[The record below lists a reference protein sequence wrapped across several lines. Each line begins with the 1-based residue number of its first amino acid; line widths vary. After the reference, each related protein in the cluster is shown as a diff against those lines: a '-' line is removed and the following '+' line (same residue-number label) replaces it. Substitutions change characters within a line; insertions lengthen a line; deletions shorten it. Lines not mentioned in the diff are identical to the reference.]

1 MTDQIKHSHQLVDT
15 TENNHFLTPG
25 SMTME
30 PIAIVGMGCR
40 FPGKVASPKDF
51 WQMLVN
57 EKEAIAEIPSD
68 RIDLER
74 LYDPRPAT
82 PGKIMSKWG
91 GYLDNIDSF
100 DAYFFGISPMETE
113 RLDPQQRLLLEVGWE
128 AFTDAGLPIQK
139 LAGSDTG
146 VFVGMWLNDFEGRLF
161 SNSDLIDLYMT
172 TGSGRYSASGR
183 LSFFFDFH
191 GPSVTLDTACSSSL
205 VSVHMACQ
213 SLRQGECGVA
223 LAGGAN
229 VILQPHITIAY
240 SQSKMMAPD
249 GKCKFGD
256 AMANGYVRSEG
267 TGLVVL
273 KRLSDAV
280 ADGDRIY
287 ALIRGS
293 AVNNDGRSSGFMT
306 TPAQEGQMQMLRKAY
321 QNAGIDPQLTS
332 YVEAHGTGTRA
343 GDPVE
348 IGAVG
353 KVLSENRSSDN
364 PLYIGSVKTNIGH
377 TEGAAGVAGLMK
389 VALSLY
395 HKQIPRSLHM
405 QQKNPNI
412 PWEDYHLDIP
422 QSVIPWPNT
431 ETAVAGV
438 SAFGIAG
445 TNAHAVLSEAP
456 PKENKVKAE
465 TPELYLL
472 PVSAQT
478 KKALAEQVES
488 YQLFLE
494 RTDNSLADIV
504 YTAAVRHSHLDQR
517 AAFVAS
523 EKVDFQEQLAEFVE
537 VSAES
542 SDEETVSKAEKIV
555 FVFPGQGSQWI
566 GMGRELFAK
575 NPLFRNIIQQCD
587 KAIQPFTDWSLIEQ
601 LMAEPDS
608 PSYRLDQIEVIQP
621 TLLAIEIALAAIW
634 QSWGVKPDAVLGH
647 SMGEVGAAYIAG
659 ALSLEDAMRI
669 ICRRSQLM
677 GRTSGQGAMAVVGLP
692 IDETQT
698 VLQGYEESLSVAVS
712 NSPRSTVISGDT
724 EAVDELLAKLQKD
737 EIFCRKIKVDVASH
751 SKQMDPIKEE
761 LWQSLQTLQPHAAQV
776 PIYSTST
783 AVISDGSDLD
793 ADHWVKNLRQPVQFS
808 KMVQQ
813 LLADEFTTFIEMSPH
828 PVLLPAIQHGFE
840 HADVN
845 GFTIPSLRREEPE
858 MATMLSAL
866 GQLYSHGYDVDW
878 TCLYPTGNVMSLPQY
893 PWQREHF
900 WYEQQQQTISRTTI
914 DHPFLND
921 YLLSATGAHI
931 FELDISLERFA
942 YLADHRVGE
951 AIVFPAAAFIETSLA
966 AAQFIFPDETVGLE
980 RVELREALPLSKEA
994 APQAQIIIT
1003 QDMPGTAVFQFFS
1016 RLSQTDEWT
1025 LHADGTIRLSTE
1037 PPASQ
1042 PFDIPN
1048 GDSLSAKA
1056 HYQATNAR
1064 NLPYGTAFQAVRQW
1078 WQNENNVIGILA
1090 QPEAEGLIPSAYLL
1104 PPTLL
1109 DAAFQLLIGTLPPG
1123 NETYLPVSVDQVWLN
1138 GRFDPE
1144 AQYQVRTVRHSQ
1156 EGSLL
1161 GDVHLF
1167 AGDQLVM
1174 AAQNLLMKPL
1184 ADSHENQI
1192 TDWLYEIDWQKQDAT
1207 NEVSLNFAQ
1216 PGTWLI
1222 FTDETDLGNT
1232 LSTHLSDA
1240 GETSVFVTPGSQ
1252 YQQLSSNHV
1261 QVDPE
1266 NPETLLQLVQ
1276 AFGTADKP
1284 LHGIIHLWSLR
1295 QNDLLEA
1302 QTNGVFSVLHLIQ
1315 AVNQTDLAEA
1325 PQLWLVTQ
1333 DSVPAPGSKLDGLAA
1348 STLWGLG
1355 RVIDYEFPELT
1366 CHRVDCT
1373 ANLPQAASKLWAEI
1387 NTEAN
1392 EREIALRENGRFV
1405 SRFVPFTPANA
1416 KANGV
1421 EIAQPGEPYRV
1432 VVTKPGILEDM
1443 VQQRYRREAPQP
1455 GEVEIEVR
1463 ATGLNFMNV
1472 MSALG
1477 IYPGYENG
1485 VGPLGIEC
1493 AGVITAVADDVSQ
1506 FKIGDEVVGIAFNSL
1521 GSHATTNAHL
1531 IAHKPENL
1539 TFAEAATI
1547 PVVFLTAYYALN
1559 YLGHMTAGERV
1570 LIHSGT
1576 GGVGL
1581 AAIQLAQ
1588 LAGAEIFAT
1597 AGSSEK
1603 RDYLRQM
1610 GIAHVMDS
1618 RSLAF
1623 ASEVMDATNGEGVD
1637 LLLNSLAG
1645 EAIIKGL
1652 EILKPYGRFLEIGK
1666 RDIYQN
1672 SRIGLLP
1679 FQNSLSYFAIDLDRM
1694 FRERPA
1700 LIGSMLTKIM
1710 SLLAAEDIKPLP
1722 LRTYPATETADA
1734 FRFMAQAKHI
1744 GKIIVTHEPVI
1755 QDSADKPPRS
1765 SYLITG
1771 GAGALGLVTASWLA
1785 QQRPCDLILL
1795 NRSQPNA
1802 TTQEAILEL
1811 ENLGAQVTLMQ
1822 ADVTS
1827 EADMDRVFNQIEAKH
1842 PPLRGVFH
1850 AAGVLADSTLSQMDQ
1865 AQFKRALDPKVQG
1878 AWHLHEHTKN
1888 KELDYFVLFSSVTA
1902 LLGTPGQGNYAA
1914 GNAYLDALAHYR
1926 HQKGLPALSINWGPW
1941 ADVGLAAA
1949 EENRGERLA
1958 QRGVGSIPAAQGI
1971 AALSLLLK
1979 EDQTQTAVIPFNVQ
1993 QWTEFYPAAAQISMF
2008 AQLMEETSS
2017 SQIET
2022 EEDDIR
2028 TLLLAEEPGRAR
2040 RTLFEAHLRELT
2052 AQVLHL
2058 TASRI
2063 PLNKPLRTLGL
2074 DSLMTLELR
2083 NRLEA
2088 DLGLTLPATLMWNYP
2103 TIVALAP
2110 FLASKLDISLDAENE
2125 TTPSTEQQQQPVK
2138 DSPDVD
2144 LLDDME
2150 EEDLD
2155 ELDQE
2160 ELEAL
2165 LAEELSAIEDLL
2177 D

>member
-1 MTDQIKHSHQLVDT
+1 MTDQNKSPQSLSDKKDK
-15 TENNHFLTPG
+15 NHLSSPT
-25 SMTME
+25 SIAMNTE

-40 FPGKVASPKDF
+40 FPGEVASPQDF
-51 WQMLVN
+51 WQLLVD
-57 EKEAIAEIPSD
+57 EKETITKIPSD

-74 LYDPRPAT
+74 FYDPRPAT
-82 PGKIMSKWG
+82 PGKIMSQWG

-100 DAYFFGISPMETE
+100 DAYFFGIAPMETE

-128 AFTDAGLPIQK
+128 ALADAGLPVQT

-161 SNSDLIDLYMT
+161 NNSDLIDLYMT

-191 GPSVTLDTACSSSL
+191 GPSITLDTACSSSL

-256 AMANGYVRSEG
+256 AMADGYVRSEG
-267 TGLVVL
+267 AGLVVL

-287 ALIRGS
+287 AVIRGS
-293 AVNNDGRSSGFMT
+293 AVNNDGRSSGYMT
-306 TPAQEGQMQMLRKAY
+306 TPAQDGQMQMLRKAY
-321 QNAGIDPQLTS
+321 QNAGVDPQLVS

-353 KVLSENRSSDN
+353 QVLSANRSPDQ

-395 HKQIPRSLHM
+395 HNQIPRSLHV

-412 PWEDYHLDIP
+412 PWADYNLDIP
-422 QSVIPWPNT
+422 QSVIPWPLG

-445 TNAHAVLSEAP
+445 TNAHAVLSTAP
-456 PKENKVKAE
+456 QIEKEPGAE
-465 TPELYLL
+465 PSLYLM
-472 PVSAQT
+472 PISAQT
-478 KKALAEQVES
+478 PKALTQQAKS
-488 YQLFLE
+488 YQTFLAE
-494 RTDNSLADIV
+494 TDTSLADIV
-504 YTAAVRHSHLDQR
+504 YTASVRHSHLDQR
-517 AAFVAS
+517 AALVAAD
-523 EKVDFQEQLAEFVE
+523 KAGFQTQLAELIE
-537 VSAES
+537 ANTGNNG
-542 SDEETVSKAEKIV
+542 ETPLNKAEKIV
-555 FVFPGQGSQWI
+555 FVFPGQGSQWL
-566 GMGRELFAK
+566 GMGRELFAQH
-575 NPLFRNIIQQCD
+575 PVFRDVIERCD
-587 KAIQPFTDWSLIEQ
+587 AAIRPFSDWSLLEQ
-601 LMAEPDS
+601 LMAEPES
-608 PSYRLDQIEVIQP
+608 PTYRLDQIDVIQP
-621 TLLAIEIALAAIW
+621 TLLAIEIALAAMW
-634 QSWGVKPDAVLGH
+634 QSWGIQPDAVLGH

-659 ALSLEDAMRI
+659 ALSLEDAMHI

-677 GRTSGQGAMAVVGLP
+677 HRTSGQGAMAVVGLT
-692 IDETQT
+692 IEETEA
-698 VLQGYEESLSVAVS
+698 VLRGYETSLSVAVS
-712 NSPRSTVISGDT
+712 NSSRSTVISGDT
-724 EAVDELLAKLQKD
+724 EAVDELLAKLQAD

-761 LWQSLQTLQPHAAQV
+761 LRESLQSLQPQATDI

-783 AVISDGSDLD
+783 AVISQGSDLD

-813 LLADEFTTFIEMSPH
+813 LLADGFTTFIEMSPH
-828 PVLLPAIQHGFE
+828 PVLLQAIQHGFE
-840 HADVN
+840 DADID
-845 GFTIPSLRREEPE
+845 GFTVASLRREEPE
-858 MATMLSAL
+858 MVTMLTAM
-866 GQLYSHGYDVDW
+866 GQLYVHGYNVDW
-878 TCLYPTGNVMSLPQY
+878 AHLYPAGNVVSLPHY

-900 WYEQQQQTISRTTI
+900 WYEQQQTISRTAI

-921 YLLSATGAHI
+921 YLRSATGDHI
-931 FELDISLERFA
+931 FELDVSLARFA

-951 AIVFPAAAFIETSLA
+951 TIVFPAAAFIETSLA
-966 AAQFIFPDETVGLE
+966 AAQFIFPGEPVGLE
-980 RVELREALPLSKEA
+980 QVTLREALPLSKAET
-994 APQAQIIIT
+994 PQAQIIIS

-1016 RLSQTDEWT
+1016 RTSQTDDWT

-1037 PPASQ
+1037 VPTSPQPVIPPEEPLA
-1042 PFDIPN
+1042 
-1048 GDSLSAKA
+1048 AKA

-1064 NLPYGTAFQAVRQW
+1064 NLPYGPAFQAVSQW
-1078 WQNENNVIGILA
+1078 WQNDSSVSGSLS
-1090 QPEAEGLIPSAYLL
+1090 QPAAEGLNPSAYLL
-1104 PPTLL
+1104 PPTLI
-1109 DAAFQLLIGTLPPG
+1109 DAAFQLLISTLPAG
-1123 NETYLPVSVDQVWLN
+1123 SDTYLPISVEQVWLN
-1138 GRFDPE
+1138 GRFNPE
-1144 AQYQVRTVRHSQ
+1144 AQYQVHAMRHDHDT
-1156 EGSLL
+1156 GLL
-1161 GDVHLF
+1161 GDVYLF
-1167 AGDQLVM
+1167 ANNQLVM
-1174 AAQNLLMKPL
+1174 AAHNLLMKPL
-1184 ADSHENQI
+1184 AASQESKV
-1192 TDWLYEIDWQKQDAT
+1192 TEWLYQINWQQQDST
-1207 NEVSLNFAQ
+1207 NEKTLTFSQ

-1222 FTDETDLGNT
+1222 FTEEAGLGDA
-1232 LSTHLSDA
+1232 LSARLTAS
-1240 GETSVFVTPGSQ
+1240 GETSLFVSPGSQ
-1252 YQQLSSNHV
+1252 FQHLSPTHF

-1266 NPETLLQLVQ
+1266 SPESLMQLIQ
-1276 AFGTADKP
+1276 AAAQTNKP
-1284 LHGIIHLWSLR
+1284 LHGIIHLWSLLE
-1295 QNDLLEA
+1295 NDLLAA
-1302 QTNGVFSVLHLIQ
+1302 QTNGVFSVLHVVQ
-1315 AVNQTDLAEA
+1315 AIKQAELAEA

-1333 DSVPAPGSKLDGLAA
+1333 DSVPAADSKLTGLAA

-1366 CHRVDCT
+1366 CRRVDCT
-1373 ANLPQAASKLWAEI
+1373 ANLPQADAKLWAEI
-1387 NTEAN
+1387 NTATD
-1392 EREIALRENGRFV
+1392 EREIALRQNGRFV
-1405 SRFVPFTPANA
+1405 SRLIPFTPTDTSASA
-1416 KANGV
+1416 V

-1443 VQQRYRREAPQP
+1443 VQQRYTRQAPQA
-1455 GEVEIEVR
+1455 GEVEIEIR

-1477 IYPGYENG
+1477 IIPGYENG

-1493 AGVITAVADDVSQ
+1493 AGVITAVAEDVSQ

-1531 IAHKPENL
+1531 IAHKPANL
-1539 TFAEAATI
+1539 SFAEAATI
-1547 PVVFLTAYYALN
+1547 PVVFLTAYYALD
-1559 YLGHMTAGERV
+1559 YQGHMQAGERA

-1588 LAGAEIFAT
+1588 LAGVEVFAT
-1597 AGSSEK
+1597 AGSPEK
-1603 RDYLRQM
+1603 RDYLRNL
-1610 GIAHVMDS
+1610 GISHVMDS

-1623 ASEVMDATNGEGVD
+1623 ANEVMAATNGEGVD

-1652 EILKPYGRFLEIGK
+1652 EILRPYGRFLEIGK

-1672 SRIGLLP
+1672 SRIGLFP
-1679 FQNSLSYFAIDLDRM
+1679 FQENLSYFAIDLDKM

-1700 LIGSMLTKIM
+1700 FIGGMLTKIM
-1710 SLLAAEDIKPLP
+1710 ALLADGAIKPLP
-1722 LRTYPATETADA
+1722 AHTYPVAETAAA

-1744 GKIIVTHEPVI
+1744 GKIVVTHEPMNL
-1755 QDSADKPPRS
+1755 ALAAETTPA

-1771 GAGALGLVTASWLA
+1771 GAGALGLVTARWLA
-1785 QQRPCDLILL
+1785 QQHPCELILL
-1795 NRSQPNA
+1795 NRSQPTTA
-1802 TTQEAILEL
+1802 TQDAVLEL
-1811 ENLGAQVTLMQ
+1811 EALGAQVTLMA
-1822 ADVTS
+1822 ADVTNAAEMAHIFS
-1827 EADMDRVFNQIEAKH
+1827 QIEANH
-1842 PPLRGVFH
+1842 APLRGVFH

-1878 AWHLHEHTKN
+1878 AWHLHQHTQDKA
-1888 KELDYFVLFSSVTA
+1888 LDYFVLFSSVTA

-1926 HQKGLPALSINWGPW
+1926 RQQGLPALSINWGPW

-1949 EENRGERLA
+1949 QDNRGSRLA
-1958 QRGVGSIPAAQGI
+1958 QRGVGSITAAQGI
-1971 AALSLLLK
+1971 TAMSLLLQ
-1979 EDQTQTAVIPFNVQ
+1979 EDQTQTAVMPFNVQ
-1993 QWTEFYPAAAQISMF
+1993 QWTDFYPTAAHLALF
-2008 AQLMEETSS
+2008 TQLAGDTSS
-2017 SQIET
+2017 QAET

-2028 TLLLAEEPGRAR
+2028 TLLLAEEPGRSR

-2058 TASRI
+2058 AASRI

-2088 DLGLTLPATLMWNYP
+2088 DLGLTLP
-2103 TIVALAP
+2103 
-2110 FLASKLDISLDAENE
+2110 
-2125 TTPSTEQQQQPVK
+2125 
-2138 DSPDVD
+2138 
-2144 LLDDME
+2144 
-2150 EEDLD
+2150 
-2155 ELDQE
+2155 
-2160 ELEAL
+2160 
-2165 LAEELSAIEDLL
+2165 
-2177 D
+2177 